1 MYTELNYFEKAKFI
15 WKTFVPRSGQADTV
29 QGEML
34 RASEKLRDEAQRN
47 GNINFNENCHSL
59 LIAYLR
65 KYLSDP
71 RLFYDTLIDQINTDL
86 DRLSE
91 SNHPYLEDDIYDRI
105 NDRIVDWFDKNPEGL
120 HHHENP
126 DLYC

>member
-1 MYTELNYFEKAKFI
+1 MISKKYFNKAKFI
-15 WKTFVPRSGQADTV
+15 WQNFVPNSGQANTV

-34 RASEKLRDEAQRN
+34 RAIEKLRDEAQRN

-65 KYLSDP
+65 KNLTDSTVFNDI
-71 RLFYDTLIDQINTDL
+71 LISQISSDL

-105 NDRIVDWFDKNPEGL
+105 NDRIVDWFDKNPNGL
-120 HHHENP
+120 PHHENP